1 MIRRVTAGLTSA
13 LLVTTLTA
21 CNGESTGS
29 ATPPPF
35 TPSSAPTTPTS
46 TPSSPQAVASAGAED
61 GYRRFLAQKDA
72 TAASGGKNVG
82 GLSAVATG
90 AILGAELNQAATFR
104 ARKWRGVGQ
113 TKVLWTKAL
122 KVGPVGADGKIA
134 EVTVQ
139 ACYDSSESTAVD
151 ATGKSVKKP
160 GTPTLWFDE
169 MQMRMS
175 GGAWKAHYGVNKA
188 AKC

>member
-1 MIRRVTAGLTSA
+1 V
-13 LLVTTLTA
+13 
-21 CNGESTGS
+21 E
-29 ATPPPF
+29 
-35 TPSSAPTTPTS
+35 
-46 TPSSPQAVASAGAED
+46 ASARAEE

-72 TAASGGKNVG
+72 TAASGGKNIG

-104 ARKWRGVGQ
+104 ARKWQGVGQ

-122 KVGPVGADGKIA
+122 KVGPIGADGKIA

-160 GTPTLWFDE
+160 GTPTRWLDE
-169 MQMRMS
+169 MRMRMS
-175 GGAWKAHYGVNKA
+175 GGAWKAYYGVNKA
-188 AKC
+188 ARC